1 MPYPCMFMFLNVI
14 DFSSVT
20 ERHEAVRPSLNMI
33 AWAAPRSSRI
43 TLITPLTML
52 LTWVARLLRNYLK
65 CTRINL
71 KLANVSLQYP
81 STLKWSRKPN
91 PPQLH
96 TASLIL
102 REWRYS
108 NQVHSILAVYFHNN
122 WILFLC
128 TCSGWASQPFCIDF
142 LVKLMQRSLKSNC
155 YYPGKLPASWRHH
168 TGTLPTSWT
177 SGPGASD
184 SG

>member
-20 ERHEAVRPSLNMI
+20 ERHEAVRPSLNMV
-33 AWAAPRSSRI
+33 AWAAPRSSSI
-43 TLITPLTML
+43 MLITML
-52 LTWVARLLRNYLK
+52 LMWVARLLRNYLR
-65 CTRINL
+65 CTHINL
-71 KLANVSLQYP
+71 KLSNVSLQYP

-102 REWRYS
+102 REWQCS
-108 NQVHSILAVYFHNN
+108 SQVHSILAVYFRNN
-122 WILFLC
+122 WILFLYIF
-128 TCSGWASQPFCIDF
+128 SGWASQPFFIDF
-142 LVKLMQRSLKSNC
+142 LVTLMQRSLKSKC
-155 YYPGKLPASWRHH
+155 YYPRKLPASWRHH

-177 SGPGASD
+177 NGPDD